1 MPSKEQNMETNNE
14 KKNSSGEDQLFVFF
28 KKMDT
33 LMVFLIDVVLF

>member
-28 KKMDT
+28 LNKW
-33 LMVFLIDVVLF
+33 IH